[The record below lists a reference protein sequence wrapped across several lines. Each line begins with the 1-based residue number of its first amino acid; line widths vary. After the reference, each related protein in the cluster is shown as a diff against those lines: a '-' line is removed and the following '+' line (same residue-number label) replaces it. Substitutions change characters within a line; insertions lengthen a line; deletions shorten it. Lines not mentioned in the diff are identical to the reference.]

1 MDSRST
7 SSIRI
12 IRRIECSS
20 VSRFDGSLER
30 EKMRMPNPP
39 HRVTIEIEPS
49 NSKDAGPC
57 KCCGKSTRTVW
68 GFVWADGDPRACYFV
83 QWTLGRLDHGARFD
97 VVVGSWEEAS
107 TEADRDAVSL
117 AYHLAD
123 TGPSFALSDV
133 AGRPAAELG
142 KPHGTASVAAPLAD
156 EVFSIAQA
164 VLESDRRVSE
174 LLGRKSE

>member
-1 MDSRST
+1 
-7 SSIRI
+7 
-12 IRRIECSS
+12 
-20 VSRFDGSLER
+20 
-30 EKMRMPNPP
+30 MPMSPQ
-39 HRVTIEIEPS
+39 VTIEIEPS

-117 AYHLAD
+117 AYRLAD
-123 TGPSFALSDV
+123 TGPSFAPSDV

-142 KPHGTASVAAPLAD
+142 KAHGKDVAPPLAE
-156 EVFSIAQA
+156 EVEMIARA
-164 VLESDRRVSE
+164 ILESDKRVAE
-174 LLGRKSE
+174 LRGHGSG